1 VLDSTTWQRTGTH
14 LLLQSVP
21 IWAGRNAI
29 SRSDAM
35 HIGFTNLAQ
44 YGALKTYQGTL
55 DAMSTMPVEQ
65 VQRIPYRDDGSQRQL
80 RHDTDLLTFP
90 TASVCF
96 DCGFSI
102 FNLASKELLELEGTI
117 PVTPQLE

>member
-1 VLDSTTWQRTGTH
+1 
-14 LLLQSVP
+14 
-21 IWAGRNAI
+21 
-29 SRSDAM
+29 M

-80 RHDTDLLTFP
+80 RHDTRSLDISDRFGVLRLW
-90 TASVCF
+90 VL
-96 DCGFSI
+96 
-102 FNLASKELLELEGTI
+102 NL
-117 PVTPQLE
+117 